1 MSHVFQ
7 QFSIFNNRGSVVALK
22 KKVSKPKTQIE
33 RQATG
38 GLSAA
43 DFIKVEKNL
52 TSLGFFTPSSHKI
65 RTPQAKEVSFTRTH
79 DGKREKVSVTIAPS
93 VLSSLPTTADQ
104 DKYLAFQK
112 IITDRRQDGEPIQ
125 NPISFTSAELLRL
138 LDRRV
143 SAGKNY
149 DDIESWLD
157 RMTSTTVVSK
167 SAVYFAGRKSWATDR
182 FHVFER
188 AVSIGQ
194 ELPDGTVADKNYIWL
209 SEWQL
214 ENINNNYV
222 LPIDFETYKSLKN
235 YISKAL
241 VPILQVWL
249 YTSQEEGA
257 FEKRYDEFCQYLNVR
272 QYDHLSKIKEK
283 LSPALDELVAHGYI
297 ASWQIERA
305 SDGESYKVV
314 LNHGH
319 KFYADGRKRLAQR
332 TTATGKGSRNRPEQL
347 TLVAGDA
354 EQTPKAGESATL
366 VEKMTGEESTLVEKL
381 LEHGMHRDTA
391 TKLVKTTPEEVS
403 RQLEYLPY
411 RTVKRNKG
419 GLLRDAIL
427 GQWTAPDDY
436 LETQKRQLEQ
446 HESQERLKKKKAEEA
461 EAASRKRREEEQKRA
476 YFKYLKERLAHTK
489 KAQPKVFDA
498 FIRDDAAKR
507 AELERSPAHK
517 GAAKKIH
524 MRLFNDEESQLE
536 RFRDFFSEL
545 TLEQWSQEA

>member
-1 MSHVFQ
+1 M
-7 QFSIFNNRGSVVALK
+7 K
-22 KKVSKPKTQIE
+22 KKSSKSEARTE
-33 RQATG
+33 
-38 GLSAA
+38 AA
-43 DFIKVEKNL
+43 HETEGFTTSDFIKVEKNL
-52 TSLGFFTPSSHKI
+52 TSLGFFTPSTHKI

-79 DGKREKVSVTIAPS
+79 EGKRERVSVTIAPS

-112 IITDRRQDGEPIQ
+112 IITDRRRDGEAVR
-125 NPISFTSAELLRL
+125 NPISFTSAELLRS

-143 SAGKNY
+143 DAGKNY
-149 DDIESWLD
+149 NDIESWLD
-157 RMTSTTVVSK
+157 RMTSTTVISK

-194 ELPDGTVADKNYIWL
+194 ELPDGTVADKNYVWL

-222 LPIDFETYKSLKN
+222 LPIDFETYKKLKN

-257 FEKRYDEFCQYLNVR
+257 FEKRYDEFCRYLNVR
-272 QYDHLSKIKEK
+272 EYEHISKIKEK
-283 LSPALDELVAHGYI
+283 LSPALDELVSHGYI

-305 SDGESYKVV
+305 SDGENYKIV
-314 LNHGH
+314 LRHGR

-332 TTATGKGSRNRPEQL
+332 ITATGYGSNSRHEQL
-347 TLVAGDA
+347 SLVSSSERQAREVA
-354 EQTPKAGESATL
+354 EVEEKLTHEKHEL
-366 VEKMTGEESTLVEKL
+366 VEQL
-381 LEHGMHRDTA
+381 LEHGLHRDVA

-411 RTVKRNKG
+411 RTVKKNKG

-436 LETQKRQLEQ
+436 VETKKRQLEQ
-446 HESQERLKKKKAEEA
+446 RESQERLKRKKAEEA
-461 EAASRKRREEEQKRA
+461 AAASLKKSEEEQKRA
-476 YFKYLKERLAHTK
+476 YFKYLKERLRHTE
-489 KAQPKVFDA
+489 KAQPNA
-498 FIRDDAAKR
+498 FNAFVKDEAAKR
-507 AELERSPAHK
+507 TELEADSTYK

-524 MRLFNDEESQLE
+524 MRLFDDEESHLE
-536 RFRDFFSEL
+536 RFKEFFNEPM
-545 TLEQWSQEA
+545 LEQWSQIV

>member
-1 MSHVFQ
+1 M
-7 QFSIFNNRGSVVALK
+7 K
-22 KKVSKPKTQIE
+22 KKSSKSEAKIEATQE
-33 RQATG
+33 TNGFAT
-38 GLSAA
+38 S

-52 TSLGFFTPSSHKI
+52 TSLGFFTPSTHKI

-79 DGKREKVSVTIAPS
+79 EGKREKVSVTIAPS

-112 IITDRRQDGEPIQ
+112 IITDRRQDGEAIR
-125 NPISFTSAELLRL
+125 NPISFTSAELLRS

-143 SAGKNY
+143 DAGKNY

-157 RMTSTTVVSK
+157 RMTSTTVISK

-182 FHVFER
+182 FHVIER

-194 ELPDGTVADKNYIWL
+194 ELPDGTIADKNYVWL

-222 LPIDFETYKSLKN
+222 LPIDLETYKRLKN

-257 FEKRYDEFCQYLNVR
+257 FEKRYDEFCQYLHVR
-272 QYDHLSKIKEK
+272 QYEHLSKIKEK

-297 ASWQIERA
+297 VSWQIERA

-314 LNHGH
+314 LNHGR
-319 KFYADGRKRLAQR
+319 KFFADGRKRLAQR
-332 TTATGKGSRNRPEQL
+332 ATATGKGSKTRPDQL
-347 TLVAGDA
+347 SLVSSI
-354 EQTPKAGESATL
+354 ESQTRGSAAVT
-366 VEKMTGEESTLVEKL
+366 EKLTDEENSLVEKL
-381 LEHGMHRDTA
+381 LGHGLHHDTA
-391 TKLVKTTPEEVS
+391 MKFVRTTPEEVN

-411 RTVKRNKG
+411 RTVKKNKG
-419 GLLRDAIL
+419 GMLRDAIL

-436 LETQKRQLEQ
+436 LEIKKRQLEQ
-446 HESQERLKKKKAEEA
+446 QESHERSKKKKAEET
-461 EAASRKRREEEQKRA
+461 EAALRKKNEEERKRT
-476 YFKYLKERLAHTK
+476 YFRYMKERVTHTEQ
-489 KAQPKVFDA
+489 AQPNAFNA
-498 FIRDDAAKR
+498 FIKDEALKR
-507 AELERSPAHK
+507 AELEADPANK
-517 GAAKKIH
+517 GAAKKIYL
-524 MRLFNDEESQLE
+524 RLFDDEESHLE
-536 RFRDFFSEL
+536 RFREFFNEL
-545 TLEQWSQEA
+545 TLEQWSQKP

>member
-1 MSHVFQ
+1 
-7 QFSIFNNRGSVVALK
+7 LK
-22 KKVSKPKTQIE
+22 KKVSKSEAQIE
-33 RQATG
+33 AVEETEG
-38 GLSAA
+38 FTTS

-52 TSLGFFTPSSHKI
+52 TSLGFFTPSTHKI

-79 DGKREKVSVTIAPS
+79 EGKREKVSVTIAPS

-112 IITDRRQDGEPIQ
+112 IITDRRQDGEAIR

-138 LDRRV
+138 MDRRV

-157 RMTSTTVVSK
+157 RMTSTTVISK
-167 SAVYFAGRKSWATDR
+167 SAVFFAGRKSWATDR

-188 AVSIGQ
+188 AISIGQ
-194 ELPDGTVADKNYIWL
+194 ELPDGTVADKNYVWL

-222 LPIDFETYKSLKN
+222 LPVDFETYKKLKN

-272 QYDHLSKIKEK
+272 EYEHLSKIKEK
-283 LSPALDELVAHGYI
+283 LSPALDELVSYGYI
-297 ASWQIERA
+297 SSWKIERA
-305 SDGESYKVV
+305 SDGENYKVV
-314 LNHGH
+314 LHHGR
-319 KFYADGRKRLAQR
+319 KFYADGRKRLEQR
-332 TTATGKGSRNRPEQL
+332 ATATGKGSKSRPDQL
-347 TLVAGDA
+347 TLVSSSGREAR
-354 EQTPKAGESATL
+354 ESAEVKEMLTD
-366 VEKMTGEESTLVEKL
+366 EESALIEKL
-381 LEHGMHRDTA
+381 LEHGLHRDTA
-391 TKLVKTTPEEVS
+391 MKLVKATPEEVS

-411 RTVKRNKG
+411 RTVKKNKG

-427 GQWTAPDDY
+427 GEWTAPDDY
-436 LETQKRQLEQ
+436 LEVKKRQLEQ
-446 HESQERLKKKKAEEA
+446 HESQERSKKKKAEEV
-461 EAASRKRREEEQKRA
+461 EAAARRKNEEERKRD
-476 YFKYLKERLAHTK
+476 YLKYLKGRLTHTE
-489 KAQPKVFDA
+489 KAQPKAFGA
-498 FIRDDAAKR
+498 FIKDEAAKR
-507 AELERSPAHK
+507 AELEADPSHK

-524 MRLFNDEESQLE
+524 MRLFDDEESHLD
-536 RFRDFFSEL
+536 RFREFFNEL
-545 TLEQWSQEA
+545 TLEQWSQKQ

>member
-1 MSHVFQ
+1 
-7 QFSIFNNRGSVVALK
+7 
-22 KKVSKPKTQIE
+22 
-33 RQATG
+33 
-38 GLSAA
+38 
-43 DFIKVEKNL
+43 
-52 TSLGFFTPSSHKI
+52 
-65 RTPQAKEVSFTRTH
+65 
-79 DGKREKVSVTIAPS
+79 
-93 VLSSLPTTADQ
+93 
-104 DKYLAFQK
+104 
-112 IITDRRQDGEPIQ
+112 
-125 NPISFTSAELLRL
+125 
-138 LDRRV
+138 
-143 SAGKNY
+143 
-149 DDIESWLD
+149 
-157 RMTSTTVVSK
+157 MTSTTVISK

-194 ELPDGTVADKNYIWL
+194 ELPDGTTADKNYIWL

-249 YTSQEEGA
+249 YTSQEDGA

-283 LSPALDELVAHGYI
+283 LSPALDELVVHGYI

-305 SDGESYKVV
+305 ADGETYKVV

-332 TTATGKGSRNRPEQL
+332 ATATGKRSENRPEQF
-347 TLVAGDA
+347 TFDAGDI
-354 EQTPKAGESATL
+354 EQTKAREAPTI
-366 VEKMTGEESTLVEKL
+366 VMEMTNEESSLVEKL

-391 TKLVKTTPEEVS
+391 LKLVTTMPEEVS
-403 RQLEYLPY
+403 HQLECLPY

-427 GQWTAPDDY
+427 GQWAVPDNY

-446 HESQERLKKKKAEEA
+446 QESQERLEKKKAEEA
-461 EAASRKRREEEQKRA
+461 EAASRQRKEEEQKRA

-489 KAQPKVFDA
+489 KAQPKVFNA

-507 AELERSPAHK
+507 AELERNPAHK

-524 MRLFNDEESQLE
+524 LRLFDDEESYFE
-536 RFRDFFSEL
+536 RFRDFFNEL
-545 TLEQWSQEA
+545 TLERWSQEA

>member
-1 MSHVFQ
+1 
-7 QFSIFNNRGSVVALK
+7 LK
-22 KKVSKPKTQIE
+22 KKSSKSKAQIE
-33 RQATG
+33 AIQEPEGFMT
-38 GLSAA
+38 S

-52 TSLGFFTPSSHKI
+52 TSLGFFTPSTHKI
-65 RTPQAKEVSFTRTH
+65 RTPQAKEVSFIRTH
-79 DGKREKVSVTIAPS
+79 EGKRERVSVTIAPS

-104 DKYLAFQK
+104 DKYLALQK
-112 IITDRRQDGEPIQ
+112 LITDRRQDGEAIR
-125 NPISFTSAELLRL
+125 NPISFTSAELLRS

-143 SAGKNY
+143 DAGKNY
-149 DDIESWLD
+149 EDIELWLD
-157 RMTSTTVVSK
+157 RMTSTTVISK

-194 ELPDGTVADKNYIWL
+194 ELPDGTVADKNYVWL

-249 YTSQEEGA
+249 YTSQEEGS

-297 ASWQIERA
+297 SSWRIERA
-305 SDGESYKVV
+305 SDGETYKVV
-314 LNHGH
+314 LHHGR
-319 KFYADGRKRLAQR
+319 KFYADGRKRLAQKA
-332 TTATGKGSRNRPEQL
+332 TATRKASRNRPEQL
-347 TLVAGDA
+347 ALVTQDREQSTRARKSVTTETL
-354 EQTPKAGESATL
+354 
-366 VEKMTGEESTLVEKL
+366 TGEESVLIEKL
-381 LEHGMHRDTA
+381 LEHGMHRETA
-391 TKLVKTTPEEVS
+391 MKLVKTTLEEVR

-411 RTVKRNKG
+411 RTVKKNKG

-427 GQWTAPDDY
+427 GSWTPPDDY
-436 LETQKRQLEQ
+436 LEIKKRQLEQ
-446 HESQERLKKKKAEEA
+446 QESQERLKRKKIEEA
-461 EAASRKRREEEQKRA
+461 ETASRRKSDEERQRA
-476 YFKYLKERLAHTK
+476 YYKYLKERLTYTE

-498 FIRDDAAKR
+498 FIKDDAVKR
-507 AELERSPAHK
+507 AQLEADPTHK

-524 MRLFNDEESQLE
+524 LRLFDDEEGLLE
-536 RFRDFFSEL
+536 RFREFFNEL
-545 TLEQWSQEA
+545 TLEQWSHRI

>member
-1 MSHVFQ
+1 M
-7 QFSIFNNRGSVVALK
+7 K
-22 KKVSKPKTQIE
+22 KKVSKSE
-33 RQATG
+33 GNVEAARETG
-38 GLSAA
+38 EVTAS

-52 TSLGFFTPSSHKI
+52 TSLGFFTPSTHKI

-79 DGKREKVSVTIAPS
+79 EGKRERVSVTIAPS

-112 IITDRRQDGEPIQ
+112 IITDRRQDGDEIR
-125 NPISFTSAELLRL
+125 NPISFTSAELLRSL
-138 LDRRV
+138 NKRV
-143 SAGKNY
+143 DAGKNY

-157 RMTSTTVVSK
+157 RMTSTTVISK
-167 SAVYFAGRKSWATDR
+167 SAVFLAGRKSWATDR

-194 ELPDGTVADKNYIWL
+194 ELPDGTVADKNYVWL

-222 LPIDFETYKSLKN
+222 LPIDFETYKQLKN

-249 YTSQEEGA
+249 YTSQDEGA

-272 QYDHLSKIKEK
+272 EYEHLSKIKEK
-283 LSPALDELVAHGYI
+283 LSPALDELVSHGYI
-297 ASWQIERA
+297 ASWRIERA

-314 LNHGH
+314 LHHGS

-332 TTATGKGSRNRPEQL
+332 STALGKRNGNRADQL
-347 TLVAGDA
+347 SLMPPA
-354 EQTPKAGESATL
+354 EASGRKSAVTADT
-366 VEKMTGEESTLVEKL
+366 MTGDERALIEKL
-381 LEHGMHRDTA
+381 LEHNLHRDA
-391 TKLVKTTPEEVS
+391 AMKLVKTMPEEVS

-411 RTVKRNKG
+411 RTVKKNKG
-419 GLLRDAIL
+419 GMLREAIL
-427 GQWTAPDDY
+427 GCWTAPDEY
-436 LETQKRQLEQ
+436 LKTKKQELDR
-446 HESQERLKKKKAEEA
+446 HESQERAKRKKAEEA
-461 EAASRKRREEEQKRA
+461 QAAARKKEEEEHKRA
-476 YFKYLKERLAHTK
+476 YFTHLRERLAHTE

-498 FIRDDAAKR
+498 FVREDAAR
-507 AELERSPAHK
+507 RVELEADPAHK

-524 MRLFNDEESQLE
+524 LRLFDDEESRLE
-536 RFRDFFSEL
+536 RFREFFNEPM
-545 TLEQWSQEA
+545 LEEWSREA

>member
-1 MSHVFQ
+1 M
-7 QFSIFNNRGSVVALK
+7 K
-22 KKVSKPKTQIE
+22 KKTSKSEAKIEATQE
-33 RQATG
+33 TSG
-38 GLSAA
+38 FTTS

-52 TSLGFFTPSSHKI
+52 TSLGFFTPSTHKI

-79 DGKREKVSVTIAPS
+79 EGKRERVSVTIAPS

-112 IITDRRQDGEPIQ
+112 IITDRRQDGEAIR
-125 NPISFTSAELLRL
+125 NPISFTSAELLRS

-143 SAGKNY
+143 DAGKNY

-157 RMTSTTVVSK
+157 RMTSTTVISK

-194 ELPDGTVADKNYIWL
+194 ELPDGTVADKNYVWL

-222 LPIDFETYKSLKN
+222 LPIDFETYKQLKN

-272 QYDHLSKIKEK
+272 QYEHLSKIKEK

-305 SDGESYKVV
+305 SDGESFKVV
-314 LNHGH
+314 LNHGR
-319 KFYADGRKRLAQR
+319 KFFADGRKRLAQR
-332 TTATGKGSRNRPEQL
+332 ATATGKGSKTRPDQL
-347 TLVAGDA
+347 SLVSSTESQTRGSAAVA
-354 EQTPKAGESATL
+354 EKLTD
-366 VEKMTGEESTLVEKL
+366 EENALVEKL
-381 LEHGMHRDTA
+381 LGHGLHHDTA
-391 TKLVKTTPEEVS
+391 MKLVRTTPEEVS
-403 RQLEYLPY
+403 RQLDYLPY
-411 RTVKRNKG
+411 RTVKKNKG
-419 GLLRDAIL
+419 GMLRDAIL

-436 LETQKRQLEQ
+436 LEIKKRQLEQ
-446 HESQERLKKKKAEEA
+446 QESQERSKKKKAEET
-461 EAASRKRREEEQKRA
+461 EAASRKKNEEERKRT
-476 YFKYLKERLAHTK
+476 YFRYMKERLTHTE
-489 KAQPKVFDA
+489 KAQPNAFNA
-498 FIRDDAAKR
+498 FIKDEALKR
-507 AELERSPAHK
+507 AELEADPANK
-517 GAAKKIH
+517 GAAKKIYL
-524 MRLFNDEESQLE
+524 RLFDDEESHLE
-536 RFRDFFSEL
+536 RFREFFNEP
-545 TLEQWSQEA
+545 TLEEWSRKA